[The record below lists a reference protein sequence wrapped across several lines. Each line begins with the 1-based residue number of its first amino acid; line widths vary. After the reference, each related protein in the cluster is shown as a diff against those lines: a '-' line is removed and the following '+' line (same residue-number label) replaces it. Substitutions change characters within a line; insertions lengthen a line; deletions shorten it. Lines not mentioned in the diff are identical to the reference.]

1 MLMLAPKQLCMYVT
15 GSFIYTS
22 PYFTSLPVWDRLT
35 ALPLLGPLLEYNGS
49 EEAYRHY
56 DQMSA
61 SDLFA
66 SMGVSKRLVR

>member
-1 MLMLAPKQLCMYVT
+1 MLCAPALTADICT

-22 PYFTSLPVWDRLT
+22 PYFTNLPVWDRLT
-35 ALPLLGPLLEYNGS
+35 ALPLLGPLLEYNSS
-49 EEAYRHY
+49 EEGYRHY